1 MKKQSDKASAQS
13 VNLGGLIEQLG
24 PLNNHW
30 RDCSQADK
38 VLTLWDMGEVLL
50 RSSPNPSD
58 ALLWEI
64 QGRSYLTR
72 NLLRYAL
79 IVRRSWED
87 CNRLEE
93 LTRGLRN
100 FTVFREALPFLKGD
114 REGIDDD
121 TYTQV
126 VSHLSNP
133 DTRAAIQ
140 YLKKLKAQK
149 IGRQHTKGAGVT
161 AIQDQSV
168 RFERALATLENEAVQ
183 DQPAKAPTSADALI
197 ALSQIT
203 MAIATGDEIKELPAA
218 IANAPGHLSSLAE
231 PLITAARGGRA
242 SVAAFRKAVGA
253 ERLMLAADLLNS
265 MRSADT
271 LAEWRRRRGAKPSLE
286 AKANSNCPAPVA

>member
-1 MKKQSDKASAQS
+1 MKKRSDKASAQS
-13 VNLGGLIEQLG
+13 VNLGSLIEQLG
-24 PLNNHW
+24 PLNNRW
-30 RDCSQADK
+30 RDGGQAEK

-50 RSSPNPSD
+50 ASSPNPSD

-64 QGRSYLTR
+64 QSRSYLTR

-79 IVRRSWED
+79 IVRRGWED
-87 CNRLEE
+87 RSRLEE

-121 TYTQV
+121 TYAHV

-168 RFERALATLENEAVQ
+168 RFERALAALENEAVQ
-183 DQPAKAPTSADALI
+183 DQPAKTPTSADALI

-203 MAIATGDEIKELPAA
+203 MSIATGDEIKEMPAA
-218 IANAPGHLSSLAE
+218 IATTPNHLSSLAE
-231 PLITAARGGRA
+231 PLIIAARGGRA

-265 MRSADT
+265 MRSAET
-271 LAEWRRRRGAKPSLE
+271 LAEWRRRRGIKPQPLLQTNASQ
-286 AKANSNCPAPVA
+286 P

>member
-1 MKKQSDKASAQS
+1 MKKQSDKPSAQNI
-13 VNLGGLIEQLG
+13 NLGSLIEQLG
-24 PLNNHW
+24 PLNNRW
-30 RDCSQADK
+30 REGSQAEK

-50 RSSPNPSD
+50 TLSPNPSD

-64 QGRSYLTR
+64 QSRSYLMR

-87 CNRLEE
+87 RSQLEE
-93 LTRGLRN
+93 LTSGLRS

-114 REGIDDD
+114 REGINDD
-121 TYTQV
+121 TYAQV
-126 VSHLSNP
+126 ISHLSHS
-133 DTRAAIQ
+133 DTRTSIQ

-149 IGRQHTKGAGVT
+149 IRRQHKKGASVA
-161 AIQDQSV
+161 AIRDQAV
-168 RFERALATLENEAVQ
+168 RFERALTELENGAVQ
-183 DQPAKAPTSADALI
+183 DLTVKSPSSADALI

-203 MAIATGDEIKELPAA
+203 MAIATGDEIKNLSTA
-218 IANAPGHLSSLAE
+218 ITNAPDRFSSLAE

-265 MRSADT
+265 MRSEGT
-271 LAEWRRRRGAKPSLE
+271 LAEWRRRRSIKPPPLPRMNASQ
-286 AKANSNCPAPVA
+286 P

>member
-64 QGRSYLTR
+64 QSRSYLTR

-79 IVRRSWED
+79 IVRRGWED
-87 CNRLEE
+87 RNRLEE
-93 LTRGLRN
+93 LTLGLRN

-121 TYTQV
+121 TYAQV
-126 VSHLSNP
+126 ISHLGNP

-140 YLKKLKAQK
+140 YLKKLKAHK

-168 RFERALATLENEAVQ
+168 RFERALAALENEAVQ
-183 DQPAKAPTSADALI
+183 DQPAKAPTSAGALI

-218 IANAPGHLSSLAE
+218 IATAPDHLSSLAE

-265 MRSADT
+265 MRSAET
-271 LAEWRRRRGAKPSLE
+271 LAEWRRRRGIKPPPLLQTNASQ
-286 AKANSNCPAPVA
+286 P

>member
-100 FTVFREALPFLKGD
+100 
-114 REGIDDD
+114 
-121 TYTQV
+121 
-126 VSHLSNP
+126 
-133 DTRAAIQ
+133 
-140 YLKKLKAQK
+140 
-149 IGRQHTKGAGVT
+149 
-161 AIQDQSV
+161 
-168 RFERALATLENEAVQ
+168 
-183 DQPAKAPTSADALI
+183 
-197 ALSQIT
+197 
-203 MAIATGDEIKELPAA
+203 
-218 IANAPGHLSSLAE
+218 
-231 PLITAARGGRA
+231 
-242 SVAAFRKAVGA
+242 
-253 ERLMLAADLLNS
+253 
-265 MRSADT
+265 
-271 LAEWRRRRGAKPSLE
+271 
-286 AKANSNCPAPVA
+286 